1 MDEEK
6 KMRLVVEFD
15 RDEVAATMMLLG
27 EKLTDERW
35 RTVTEAPISMD
46 FEKFGPEGMQL
57 KMALVAIGIIPRIT
71 K

>member
-15 RDEVAATMMLLG
+15 RDEVAATMMLFG

-46 FEKFGPEGMQL
+46 FEKFGSEGMQL
-57 KMALVAIGIIPRIT
+57 KMALVAIAIIPRIT

>member
-15 RDEVAATMMLLG
+15 RDEVAAIMMLLG
-27 EKLTDERW
+27 EKLTDESW

-46 FEKFGPEGMQL
+46 FDKFGSEGMQL
-57 KMALVAIGIIPRIT
+57 KMALVAIAIIPRIT

>member
-1 MDEEK
+1 MDENK

-35 RTVTEAPISMD
+35 QTVTEAPINMD
-46 FEKFGPEGMQL
+46 FDKFVSDGMQL
-57 KMALVAIGIIPRIT
+57 KIALVAIGLGLSNI

>member
-1 MDEEK
+1 MDEDK

-35 RTVTEAPISMD
+35 QTVTEAPIAMD
-46 FEKFGPEGMQL
+46 FDKLGSDGMQV
-57 KMALVAIGIIPRIT
+57 KIALVALALASSNI

>member
-1 MDEEK
+1 MDENK
-6 KMRLVVEFD
+6 KMCLVVEFD

-35 RTVTEAPISMD
+35 QTVTEAPINMD
-46 FEKFGPEGMQL
+46 FDKFGSDGMQL
-57 KMALVAIGIIPRIT
+57 KIALVAIALGLSDI

>member
-1 MDEEK
+1 MDENK

-15 RDEVAATMMLLG
+15 RDEVAATMMLFG

-35 RTVTEAPISMD
+35 QTVTEAPINMD
-46 FEKFGPEGMQL
+46 FDKLGSDGMQL
-57 KMALVAIGIIPRIT
+57 KIALVAIALGLSDI